1 MTCTSDHTALAI
13 DETCAECGHAAQREE
28 SSENSPVAP
37 TSALSSFFAIKKN
50 QQITAAAAVVF
61 VVLAGFVGFK
71 VLKKSPAV
79 PYLTSACETMTPI
92 DFGKQNKA
100 ANEALLSSIKTD
112 IDVASTMDA
121 AAAAPFQV
129 IVSDLET
136 IMDATNANN
145 LQFALMLT
153 LNSYSNLKSIQRE
166 LDRIIKLGEELEVD
180 IDSVC
185 SSYVA
190 Q

>member
-1 MTCTSDHTALAI
+1 M
-13 DETCAECGHAAQREE
+13 
-28 SSENSPVAP
+28 
-37 TSALSSFFAIKKN
+37 
-50 QQITAAAAVVF
+50 
-61 VVLAGFVGFK
+61 
-71 VLKKSPAV
+71 
-79 PYLTSACETMTPI
+79 
-92 DFGKQNKA
+92 
-100 ANEALLSSIKTD
+100 SSIKTD
-112 IDVASTMDA
+112 IDVASTVDA